1 MLQVVGEEVGFSSM
15 RLRRIT
21 RFLRAAIERRE
32 LAGAVTL
39 IARHGKMAHYEAV
52 GVSNLAAGTPMT
64 TDAIFHIASMTKPIT
79 AVATMLLFE
88 EGHFLLDGPVAGF
101 LPEFSATK
109 VFVRET
115 ESGMD
120 VAALEQPVTI
130 RQLLLHPSGL
140 TYDFD
145 PSPVGKLYLQEQI
158 GRSDEALAEKVRRL
172 AGLPLAHQPGA
183 GWTYGMSIDVL
194 GRLVEGISGQP
205 FDVFLKER
213 IFDPLAMVDTGFY
226 VPSAQLG
233 RLATLYTVGAT
244 GDLQPDSQM
253 ESAYTAPSPLLSGGG
268 GLFSTASDYARFCQ
282 MLLNGGEL
290 DGERVLGRA
299 TVALM
304 LANHLPER
312 LRPVPGVLNIPGV
325 SQALGGGTIVDG
337 ALYGA
342 PLSNG
347 SYLWG
352 GAFRTRFWIDRAEDL
367 LGVFMV
373 QLLPWSFRL
382 GDLFQVLTY
391 QALTA

>member
-1 MLQVVGEEVGFSSM
+1 M
-15 RLRRIT
+15 RLGRIT
-21 RFLRAAIERRE
+21 RLLHAAVDRRE

-39 IARHGKMAHYEAV
+39 IARHGKVAHFEAV
-52 GVSNLAAGTPMT
+52 GALNLAAGTPMI
-64 TDAIFHIASMTKPIT
+64 TDAIFDIASMTKPIT

-88 EGHFLLDGPVAGF
+88 EGHFLLDDPVAII
-101 LPEFSATK
+101 LPEFAETK
-109 VFVRET
+109 VFLRE
-115 ESGMD
+115 
-120 VAALEQPVTI
+120 AATGIEVTDLERPITI
-130 RQLLLHPSGL
+130 RHLLLHTSGL
-140 TYDFD
+140 TYSFLD
-145 PSPVGKLYLQEQI
+145 PSPVAKLYAQEQI
-158 GRSDEALAEKVRRL
+158 ERPDEILAEKVRRL
-172 AGLPLAHQPGA
+172 AQLPLVHQPGT

-194 GRLVEGISGQP
+194 GRLVEVVSGQP

-213 IFDPLAMVDTGFY
+213 IFDPLAMVDTGFS
-226 VPSAQLG
+226 VPSTQRE
-233 RLATLYTVGAT
+233 RLATVYTASAT

-253 ESAYTAPSPLLSGGG
+253 ESAYSAPHTFLSGGG

-312 LRPVPGVLNIPGV
+312 LRPVPGVLNLPGV

-342 PLSNG
+342 PLSSG

-352 GAFRTRFWIDRAEDL
+352 GALRTRFWIDRAADL
-367 LGVFMV
+367 LGVFMI
-373 QLLPWSFRL
+373 QLLPWSLRL

-391 QALTA
+391 QALMA